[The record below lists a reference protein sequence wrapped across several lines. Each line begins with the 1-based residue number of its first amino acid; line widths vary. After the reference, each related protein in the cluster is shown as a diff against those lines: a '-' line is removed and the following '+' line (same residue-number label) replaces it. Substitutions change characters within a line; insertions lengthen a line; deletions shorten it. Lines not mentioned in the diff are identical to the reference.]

1 MAQPPR
7 IKLHQGSW
15 YVFYAEGGRSQRTS
29 LRTKDKEIAERRFA
43 GWEDWAVTTVVDTGE
58 NVATVWRAIDCHR
71 SQLRDYQK
79 LKNLPVEEQR
89 NIFET
94 QSFYRAFSLCNGGRV
109 VEEDLFAGLR

>member
-43 GWEDWAVTTVVDTGE
+43 GW
-58 NVATVWRAIDCHR
+58 
-71 SQLRDYQK
+71 L
-79 LKNLPVEEQR
+79 EQR
-89 NIFET
+89 ELEMSV
-94 QSFYRAFSLCNGGRV
+94 Q
-109 VEEDLFAGLR
+109 EDPTIDFVLDGLTSGSGIGSYQQIVTPQLSNT